1 MKASPRFVVWLALL
15 SISVVLVFEPRSL
28 AQEQSASDPVYEIHK
43 VGDYGVTA
51 PKPLYHP
58 DPEYTDRARKKKIS
72 GTVLL
77 SIVVTPEGTVR
88 DAKVTTSLDKDLDQ
102 QALNT
107 VNTWKF
113 QPATKDDKPVSV
125 RLAVEMTF
133 RIQ

>member
-1 MKASPRFVVWLALL
+1 MKAVLRSVLCIVLL
-15 SISVVLVFEPRSL
+15 IICAGVVFESL
-28 AQEQSASDPVYEIHK
+28 TFAQEQSASDPVYEFHK

-58 DPEYTDRARKKKIS
+58 DPEYTDRARRKKIS
-72 GTVLL
+72 GSVVL

-107 VNTWKF
+107 VATWKF
-113 QPATKDDKPVSV
+113 EPATKDGKPVSV
-125 RLAVEMTF
+125 RIAVEMTF
-133 RIQ
+133 RIR

>member
-1 MKASPRFVVWLALL
+1 MKASLRFVVCLALL
-15 SISVVLVFEPRSL
+15 SISAVLVFEPRSL

-77 SIVVTPEGTVR
+77 SLEESVWPQVPGVCGLDFR
-88 DAKVTTSLDKDLDQ
+88 DATGLG
-102 QALNT
+102 A
-107 VNTWKF
+107 
-113 QPATKDDKPVSV
+113 
-125 RLAVEMTF
+125 
-133 RIQ
+133 